1 MDEEIK
7 TRVFQQMMDIWVG
20 PEINKR
26 KSLNRLPKD
35 FSLKAAQVIFS
46 LDRGWNKVR
55 LNEEV
60 KAEAKVKLN
69 ASKNKGDPIYEH
81 EIENIE
87 SIKLTHDDS
96 NCAHLTL
103 LRIKD
108 TWIISFDFTYNRK
121 RIKEHIE
128 AAKEFLD
135 SAKDNLAKNR
145 LRPFF
150 ENSFACSE
158 LLAKSILLQLPNK
171 KILYGTS
178 HDDRIKEF
186 KNWALLGNVEEKHS
200 KVLERLDSL
209 RSSARYLCS
218 TEYKIEDTSKIIKS
232 LDELLAF
239 TEKIVNPK

>member
-7 TRVFQQMMDIWVG
+7 EKVFQQMMSLWVE

-26 KSLNRLPKD
+26 KSLDRLPKD
-35 FSLKAAQVIFS
+35 FNLRAAQVIFS

-55 LNEEV
+55 LNDEV

-69 ASKNKGDPIYEH
+69 ASKNKGDPIYEQ
-81 EIENIE
+81 EIEHIE
-87 SIKLTHDDS
+87 SIKLTNEDP

-108 TWIISFDFTYNRK
+108 KWILSFDFTYNQK

-135 SAKDNLAKNR
+135 SAKDNLVKNR

-171 KILYGTS
+171 KILYGTN
-178 HDDRIKEF
+178 HDERINEF
-186 KNWALLGNVEEKHS
+186 KNWAVLGNVEIKHS
-200 KVLERLDSL
+200 ALLERLNSL
-209 RSSARYLCS
+209 RPSARYLCS
-218 TEYKIEDTSKIIKS
+218 TEFKEEDILKIIKN
-232 LDELLAF
+232 LEELMQFA
-239 TEKIVNPK
+239 ERIVNSK